1 VSRVVVAEKVASG
14 GLDMLRKAGHEV
26 VDLAGAPREKLLAAL
41 AQADALLV
49 RSATKVD
56 EALFAAAPR
65 LTVVARAGVGV
76 DNVDVPAASARGVL
90 VLNSPT
96 GNVVSAVE
104 HTFALLFA
112 LLRRIPAASASM
124 AAGRWE
130 KSKFL
135 GSELSGKTLGI
146 IGLGQVGSRVAARAR
161 AFEAHLL
168 GHDPYLPVEKAKEMG
183 VPLATLEALL
193 ESSDI
198 VTLHSTAM
206 EKGRPLIGE
215 AEIARMKPGAVLV
228 NVARGSLVDRAALY
242 EALKAGRLS
251 GAALDVFDPE
261 PPDPADHLLRLPNV
275 VATPHL
281 GAATVE
287 AQERVSIQTVEAL
300 LGALSG
306 AAYVPAVNLPFRGPK
321 DAGGA
326 AEWMHLAERTSR
338 FLATLAG
345 DRLSRLSVDTW
356 GLPEDLLRPVA
367 VAAVK
372 GAIETQTPETVNYV
386 NALYVAQERGL
397 GVSETRHEDPGAYA
411 RSLRITI
418 SSAGFSGGADATL
431 FAGRGARVVEVD
443 GLPLEFRPEGTVVF
457 LRNRDVPGVVGSV
470 GTVLGEAGVN
480 IGNFSLA
487 RAHGQGAGQRAAAV
501 IAVDTAPPPAVL
513 DRLRALPAVEE
524 VRVVSW

>member
-1 VSRVVVAEKVASG
+1 VSRVIVAEKVAPA
-14 GLDMLRKAGHEV
+14 GLERLRKAGHEV
-26 VDLAGAPREKLLAAL
+26 VDLAGASRDELLAAL
-41 AQADALLV
+41 GDADALLV

-56 EALFAAAPR
+56 TALFSAAPK

-112 LLRRIPAASASM
+112 LLRRIPEAAASM

-146 IGLGQVGSRVAARAR
+146 IGLGQVGSRVAVRAR
-161 AFEAHLL
+161 AFEARLL
-168 GHDPYLPVEKAKEMG
+168 GHDPYLPPEKAREMG
-183 VPLATLEALL
+183 VPLVALEALL
-193 ESSDI
+193 ESSDV
-198 VTLHSTAM
+198 VTLHTTAM
-206 EKGRPLIGE
+206 EKGRALIGA
-215 AEIARMKPGAVLV
+215 AEIALMKPRAILV
-228 NVARGSLVDRAALY
+228 NVARGSLVDRGALY

-261 PPDPADHLLRLPNV
+261 PPDPADPLLRLPNV

-281 GAATVE
+281 GASTVE

-300 LGALSG
+300 LEALAG

-326 AEWMHLAERTSR
+326 AEWMHLAERTAR
-338 FLATLAG
+338 FLSVLAG

-386 NALYVAQERGL
+386 NAVYAAQERGL

-411 RSLRITI
+411 RSLRISVTG
-418 SSAGFSGGADATL
+418 AGFSGAADATL

-443 GLPLEFRPEGTVVF
+443 GLALEFRPEGTVVF

-470 GTVLGEAGVN
+470 GTILGEAGIN

-487 RAHGQGAGQRAAAV
+487 RGHGERAAAV

-513 DRLRALPAVEE
+513 DRLRGLPAVEE